1 MYTPIKHWR
10 VVTIECVHLAGH
22 LIVYPE
28 SRLIAFY
35 HMHTDSIVCMYAC
48 MYVCINMYGC
58 IMRECMVVI
67 DHILL
72 GSEQNYF

>member
-1 MYTPIKHWR
+1 MY
-10 VVTIECVHLAGH
+10 LAGH

-35 HMHTDSIVCMYAC
+35 HMHKDSVECMHA
-48 MYVCINMYGC
+48 CINMYGC
-58 IMRECMVVI
+58 IMRECVVVI

>member
-1 MYTPIKHWR
+1 MY
-10 VVTIECVHLAGH
+10 LAGH

-35 HMHTDSIVCMYAC
+35 HMHTYSVVC

-58 IMRECMVVI
+58 IMRECVVVI
-67 DHILL
+67 DYILL